1 MTITVDT
8 SALVAIVLGEP
19 DAEVYAAALTRHAG
33 DIDVSTATLVETSIV
48 LIAKQGD
55 AAADDLTRLLQLV
68 GAEAVPVDVAQ
79 QRAAIAAW
87 RRFGKGRHAA
97 SLDLGDCFA
106 YALARTGG
114 TALLYKG
121 DDFSQTDIPA
131 AI

>member
-19 DAEVYAAALTRHAG
+19 DAERYASALTQHAG

-48 LIAKQGD
+48 LIARQGE
-55 AAADDLTRLLQLV
+55 AAADDLTRLLQLT
-68 GAEAVPVDVAQ
+68 GTNAVPVDAAQ
-79 QRAAIAAW
+79 QHAAVAAW
-87 RRFGKGRHAA
+87 RRFGKGRHPAA
-97 SLDLGDCFA
+97 LNMGDCFA
-106 YALARTGG
+106 YALAKTGG

-121 DDFSQTDIPA
+121 NDFAQTDIPA